1 MKLIS
6 LCLLIAL
13 SWNIYAQQA
22 YKAGFKTFVFT
33 DSSRVYKPN
42 TSIPEKLHFR
52 SVELDIWYPSQNN
65 STTQMLFRDF
75 LKLFEQ
81 RATLYEDKKDY
92 SGLTEELAEL
102 FTTELGFV
110 KGSGKKLL
118 NIQTNS
124 YKNLKSLKEK
134 KPLILYMAGSN
145 GMGFENYKLLETL
158 AQNGYVVVSIWSVG
172 RYPGNMTNNKLDMME
187 QVYDAEA
194 AIKVLEKQNELAINF
209 DRVGIIGCSWGGMS
223 ASVFNTRNPRVKAMV
238 SLDGTETHY
247 FGEDEKSDDSITEI
261 HNSNILKPESQ
272 PISYFYLESN
282 DKFNDFI
289 PSGEYNYY
297 KKMRSSK
304 YYLRVLNSKHGDFLC
319 IPSIINASQNS
330 VETYNTITK
339 SSLTFFNSNL
349 KNEGRFDS
357 YYTQLLNSK
366 SLFFKPF
373 ELRAIENKVTLKGN
387 VTDKSTELPLPYV
400 NVGTKKSE
408 IGTVTNEGGEFEL
421 KLPHNLNDTVRISMI
436 GYKAQAFPTVEL
448 LGEGKLL
455 IKLEKD
461 SKQLKEVVITAKK
474 TRLKTIGNKT
484 TSKFLSTGF
493 GYNQLGAE
501 MCIRINIRKKPTF
514 VNAFNFNISYNRLSS
529 DALFRLNIYNI
540 NNGKPKDN
548 ILNENITIPISAR
561 QTGLISVDLKPYNIV
576 LDEDVMVS
584 IEWLKNEK
592 ETKKGE
598 AIFFSLGLFS
608 GGTFVKPS
616 SQGKMKKHSSMGV
629 GFNLDVRY

>member
-1 MKLIS
+1 
-6 LCLLIAL
+6 
-13 SWNIYAQQA
+13 
-22 YKAGFKTFVFT
+22 
-33 DSSRVYKPN
+33 
-42 TSIPEKLHFR
+42 
-52 SVELDIWYPSQNN
+52 
-65 STTQMLFRDF
+65 MLFRDF